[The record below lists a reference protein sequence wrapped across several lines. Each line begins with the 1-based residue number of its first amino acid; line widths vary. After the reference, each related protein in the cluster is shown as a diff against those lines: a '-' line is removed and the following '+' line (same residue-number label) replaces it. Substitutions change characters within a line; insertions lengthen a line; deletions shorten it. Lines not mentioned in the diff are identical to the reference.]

1 MINVDISQA
10 VHMQGSAMDWQMSPS
25 QTISRKRFHLN
36 GATESGQVT
45 SLVKYEPGAQFPRHE
60 HPGGEEILVLSGV
73 FSDEQGDWQAGTY
86 LLNPEGFAHAPYS
99 REGCELFVK
108 LRQYPGDDHLA
119 LPLASLEAV
128 EEGGVKQ
135 RLLHTSEGVSTSI
148 VELPAAETLAQTYIG
163 GCEGFVLEGAG
174 ALHIGEA
181 TWLLSSHDWF
191 RSPPGHS
198 IRLESAGIR
207 LYLKE
212 NGVAQLWE
220 MA

>member
-10 VHMQGSAMDWQMSPS
+10 VHMQGSAMHWQMSPA

-36 GATESGQVT
+36 GAAESGQVT

-73 FSDEQGDWQAGTY
+73 FSDQQGDWQAGTY

-119 LPLASLEAV
+119 LPLASLEAAG
-128 EEGGVKQ
+128 EGGIKQ
-135 RLLHTSEGVSTSI
+135 WLLHTSERVSTSI
-148 VELPAAETLAQTYIG
+148 VELPATETLAQSYIG
-163 GCEGFVLEGAG
+163 GCEVFVLEGAG
-174 ALHIGEA
+174 ALHIGEE

-191 RSPPGHS
+191 RSPPGQF

-207 LYLKE
+207 LYLKA
-212 NGVAQLWE
+212 NGVAHLWE